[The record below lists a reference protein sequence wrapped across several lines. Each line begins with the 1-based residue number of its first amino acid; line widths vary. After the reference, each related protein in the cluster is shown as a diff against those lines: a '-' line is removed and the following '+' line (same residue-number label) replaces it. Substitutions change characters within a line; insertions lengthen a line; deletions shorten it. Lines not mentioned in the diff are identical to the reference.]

1 MAKGRI
7 HRRPPGSGPT
17 AGSGGSASVEQVGLI
32 LVLGLAI
39 TGLAIALSAQG
50 GPLGERGLANR
61 LANRIACGP
70 ALPGPCRSHPARDAY
85 GPAVGRALRYFAP
98 EPRPVRDRFGAEL
111 LPVDFRYCRIPGC
124 ALPDPG
130 RPEFD
135 LTRSNRRTTMFTE
148 VSRTS
153 GGHRLT
159 WWLYRPG
166 MPWEAIH
173 RDVSAA
179 DLEAA
184 ADTRLSLEDSPRL
197 VPLEALDGRNHVVFR
212 LGETPP
218 WLWRTESAHHSRL
231 P

>member
-1 MAKGRI
+1 MAKDRGNLC
-7 HRRPPGSGPT
+7 PPGSALASGT
-17 AGSGGSASVEQVGLI
+17 GGSASVEQVGLI

-39 TGLAIALSAQG
+39 TGLAIALSVQG

-61 LANRIACGP
+61 LANRIACAP

-98 EPRPVRDRFGAEL
+98 APRPVRDRFGAEL
-111 LPVDFRYCRIPGC
+111 LPVDFRYCRTPGC

-135 LTRSNRRTTMFTE
+135 LTASNRRTTMFTM

-197 VPLEALDGRNHVVFR
+197 VPLEALDGRNHKRFGAEER
-212 LGETPP
+212 PP
-218 WLWRTESAHHSRL
+218 WQWSVASNHDSRAE
-231 P
+231 